1 MRKRPFAL
9 AVTGLVAASFVA
21 FAHGGNQ
28 MPPPMMQRHAVMGS
42 LAAHMKAAKSALSS
56 KEFDAVAGQAEAI
69 YWLARIL
76 PTAFP
81 EGSGPEMGKTRAS
94 PKIWQDWK
102 GFEAASAQLADAA
115 AELKTAAKSDN
126 AAHTETAFRKLGRE
140 GCGGCHKV
148 YRTPK
153 Q

>member
-1 MRKRPFAL
+1 MKKRHFAL
-9 AVTGLVAASFVA
+9 VVAVLVAASFVA
-21 FAHGGNQ
+21 FAHGGNH

-42 LAAHMKAAKSALSS
+42 LAAHMKATKSALSS

-76 PTAFP
+76 PTTFP
-81 EGSGPEMGKTRAS
+81 KGSGPEMGKTRAS
-94 PKIWQDWK
+94 PKIWEDWK
-102 GFEAASAQLADAA
+102 GFETASARLADTAS
-115 AELKTAAKSDN
+115 ELKTAAKSDN
-126 AAHTETAFRKLGRE
+126 PAHAENAFRKVGRE

-148 YRTPK
+148 YRGPK